1 MKRPSRRARTLT
13 MAVIA
18 VVVTVGA
25 AVVLSLDDPE
35 DAPVSDPATTT
46 TATSITPAT
55 TAPESPTTTDVR
67 QAADPSA
74 WLGTYVWS
82 EFVEGDP
89 GSDQTLVHVLS
100 LDGLSEDGSTID
112 GTLTQEGFQTY
123 AVMDIRAIGD
133 DQLIVVEFVALGEGS
148 AAYSAG
154 EVLFRLEG
162 EPGRPTTTIES
173 LVTLVPDPD
182 PGVLFER
189 EPLTVETPLPGSV
202 WGVDAETFDLVQIE
216 LATGDVLRSVAG
228 WGPDFADASAGG
240 GQALQF
246 VEVEAGSSIWVD
258 DCCEPAFGTTF
269 RIDPDTTNIADVTL
283 KATGL
288 GAELSFDGRLVAL
301 GVGDL
306 GISVLDAET
315 GDELVGPDALA
326 SSIASPPGVDLVFPT
341 PLTWLS
347 ETTLAVAA
355 DSVDRT
361 SITFLDLSDPDA
373 PVVIGDP
380 LTIDGVAFDADVRF
394 DGRLVVLVDRPNDTP
409 TKELLVIDV
418 QTRRVLDR
426 IELED
431 GTRGID
437 YDATRNHLLIVDG
450 DGMVQV
456 FGKSGLDVP
465 VGPFVDA
472 GW

>member
-1 MKRPSRRARTLT
+1 MTSPSRRPRTL
-13 MAVIA
+13 MMAAIAVIITSVGA
-18 VVVTVGA
+18 VVL
-25 AVVLSLDDPE
+25 LSLDDPD
-35 DAPVSDPATTT
+35 DAPVSDPGTTT
-46 TATSITPAT
+46 TTGITSSTA
-55 TAPESPTTTDVR
+55 APESPATTEVR
-67 QAADPSA
+67 AAADASA

-89 GSDQTLVHVLS
+89 GSDQTLVHALT
-100 LDGLSEDGSTID
+100 LDAISDDGSSID

-123 AVMDIRAIGD
+123 AVMDIRALGD
-133 DQLIVVEFVALGEGS
+133 DELIVVEFVALGDGS
-148 AAYSAG
+148 APYTAG
-154 EVLFRLEG
+154 EILFRLEG
-162 EPGRPTTTIES
+162 EPGRPTTTVEA

-189 EPLTVETPLPGSV
+189 EPVTAAAPLPESI

-228 WGPDFADASAGG
+228 WGPDFAEDSAGG

-269 RIDPDTTNIADVTL
+269 RVDPGTTGIDDVTL

-288 GAELSFDGRLVAL
+288 GAEVSFDGRLVAL

-315 GDELVGPDALA
+315 GDEVVGSDALA
-326 SSIASPPGVDLVFPT
+326 PSIASPSGVDLVFPT

-347 ETTLAVAA
+347 ATTLAVAA

-361 SITFLDLSDPDA
+361 SITFLDLSDPGA
-373 PVVIGDP
+373 PVAIGEP
-380 LTIDGVAFDADVRF
+380 LTIDGVAFDADIRF
-394 DGRLVVLVDRPNDTP
+394 DGRLVVLVDRPNETP
-409 TKELLVIDV
+409 AKELVVIEV
-418 QTRRVLDR
+418 QTRTVIDR
-426 IELED
+426 FELED

-437 YDATRNHLLIVDG
+437 FDDSRHHLLIIDG

-456 FGKSGLDVP
+456 FGKSGLEVP
-465 VGPFVDA
+465 IGPFIDA